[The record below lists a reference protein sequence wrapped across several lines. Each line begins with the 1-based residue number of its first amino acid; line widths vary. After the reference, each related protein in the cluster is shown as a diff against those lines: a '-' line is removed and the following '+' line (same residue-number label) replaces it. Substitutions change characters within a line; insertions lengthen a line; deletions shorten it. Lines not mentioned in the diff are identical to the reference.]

1 LEARLM
7 DLKACRLLVTATS
20 YGKHDPALKA
30 LLGER
35 VAEVVYNPTGKPLSS
50 QQLQALLPGIDGY
63 IAGLDEIDSQALAA
77 ADRLQVI
84 SRYGVGVDNVDLISA
99 RARGIIVTNTPGAN
113 TVSVAELALGL
124 MLAVMRRIPAAVDAT
139 RRGEW
144 PRLSGITLE
153 GKTVGLLGFG
163 AIGRELAV
171 RLAGFNCRVL
181 AHDPVPDA
189 AFAAKHAVTLV
200 TRDEL
205 LADAD
210 ILSLHLPL
218 LPETRGLVD
227 ADVLARLK
235 PGAFL
240 INTARGEILDEAA
253 VLEALRSGRLAGA
266 ALDTFSEE
274 PPSPT
279 NPLLALAQV
288 LVTPH
293 MGAHA
298 DSAINAMGW
307 LSTRDCLAVLAG
319 EPPKYRVV

>member
-1 LEARLM
+1 M
-7 DLKACRLLVTATS
+7 TLKACRLLVTATS

-30 LLGER
+30 LLSER
-35 VAEVVYNPTGKPLSS
+35 VADVVYNTTGKPLSS
-50 QQLQALLPGIDGY
+50 RQLKALLPGVDGY
-63 IAGLDEIDSQALAA
+63 IAGLDEIDAAALAA
-77 ADRLQVI
+77 ADRLSVI
-84 SRYGVGVDNVDLISA
+84 SRYGVGVDNVDLGAA
-99 RARGIIVTNTPGAN
+99 RARGIVVTNTPGAN

-124 MLAVMRRIPAAVDAT
+124 MLALLRRIPSAVDAT

-144 PRLSGITLE
+144 PRLSGVTLE

-163 AIGRELAV
+163 AIGRQLAV
-171 RLAGFNCRVL
+171 RLAGFSCRVL
-181 AHDPVPDA
+181 AHDPVPDEG
-189 AFAAKHAVTLV
+189 FAAQHGVLLV
-200 TRDEL
+200 TRAEL
-205 LADAD
+205 LAKAD

-227 ADVLARLK
+227 ADFLARLK

-240 INTARGEILDEAA
+240 VNTARGEILDEAA
-253 VLEALRSGRLAGA
+253 LLGALRSGRLAGA
-266 ALDTFSEE
+266 ALDAFNEE
-274 PPSPT
+274 PPSPA
-279 NPLLALAQV
+279 NPLLALPQV

-307 LSTRDCLAVLAG
+307 LATRDCLAVLAG